1 MAEASTTAVK
11 GLAELD
17 RLLKQLPVNIE
28 VNVLRG
34 AMRAGQKVV
43 QAEAQAKAPVKSGEL
58 RRSIKVKANAGARRR
73 GYARVDVEAGGK
85 MAWYARLL
93 HTGTGAHYR
102 GTGTRSVR
110 KAYIIKARGALG
122 TNVDTKTKR
131 RLSRRHGDAL
141 GLLLP
146 SGQLRSMVTHPGI
159 RPNDYMRDAA
169 LKLDGPALEAFV
181 AYLQR
186 RLPHEIRKLNPAAS
200 AS

>member
-1 MAEASTTAVK
+1 MAETTKAVK
-11 GLAELD
+11 GLDELD

-28 VNVLRG
+28 LNVLRG

-43 QAEAQAKAPVKSGEL
+43 QAEAQAKAPARSGAL
-58 RRSIKVKANAGARRR
+58 RRSIRIRTDAAAKRR

-102 GTGTRSVR
+102 GQGSRSVR
-110 KAYIIKARGALG
+110 KPYAIKATGALG
-122 TNVDTKTKR
+122 TAVDTKTKR

-141 GLLLP
+141 ALLLTN
-146 SGQLRSMVTHPGI
+146 GQVRSMVIHPGI
-159 RPNDYMRDAA
+159 RPNDFMRDAA
-169 LKLDGPALEAFV
+169 AKLDGPALDAFV

-186 RLPHEIRKLNPAAS
+186 RIPREIRKLNPKVNP
-200 AS
+200 